1 MKSVSSH
8 SFGPRC
14 ATKTRRQGFECYF
27 SNFIEHLV
35 TSIPRKDGNNEKEAK
50 MADLKPSL
58 SPNISN
64 PTNTYLK
71 TNNVFGDQLVT
82 ILKSQ
87 NSK

>member
-1 MKSVSSH
+1 
-8 SFGPRC
+8 
-14 ATKTRRQGFECYF
+14 
-27 SNFIEHLV
+27 
-35 TSIPRKDGNNEKEAK
+35 